1 MWKTGFILHELN
13 QHIDIECRCH
23 SGSGSHENRHRLP
36 PRIRDFPPD
45 RFRWKQVAFA
55 APSSRKDPLEKTAGN
70 KLDSKEE
77 NLSAAPC
84 QGAGANRWAAYQV
97 LGKGDGKGTAKAR
110 ATPA

>member
-1 MWKTGFILHELN
+1 VAAEATKIAIAYLLESGTSLRTDFVGDRLHL
-13 QHIDIECRCH
+13 R
-23 SGSGSHENRHRLP
+23 RHR
-36 PRIRDFPPD
+36 
-45 RFRWKQVAFA
+45 
-55 APSSRKDPLEKTAGN
+55 PLEKTAGN

-84 QGAGANRWAAYQV
+84 QGASANRWAAYQV